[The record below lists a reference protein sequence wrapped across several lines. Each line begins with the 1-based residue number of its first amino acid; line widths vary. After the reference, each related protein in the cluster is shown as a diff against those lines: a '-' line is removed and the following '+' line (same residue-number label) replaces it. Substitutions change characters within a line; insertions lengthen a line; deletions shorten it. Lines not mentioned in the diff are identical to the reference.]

1 MQTYSL
7 SNSACDHTLTIKSS
21 RAIIHRCQASATT
34 AAHTYCMTSSSAR
47 SSQTSSLLLII
58 TAAYGGHTLAA
69 GSMHKQHVC
78 KTSLASLPTCGLL
91 KQRCE
96 EVSQITYKSFFLLL
110 HTRTITYRSRSF
122 AVSGPRVWND
132 LPPTLCSS
140 STTLGQFQ
148 SRLKTTLFR
157 LAYVI

>member
-1 MQTYSL
+1 MAGHNNKLVSMKNLRGSPGKGRLAIVYAEPSWYCLICPEMQTYSL

-96 EVSQITYKSFFLLL
+96 EVSQITY
-110 HTRTITYRSRSF
+110 
-122 AVSGPRVWND
+122 
-132 LPPTLCSS
+132 
-140 STTLGQFQ
+140 
-148 SRLKTTLFR
+148 
-157 LAYVI
+157 